1 MEEEQ
6 IIAQLNLF
14 KSFIKND
21 DDKFDN
27 NYMQGVYFT
36 CKPSDLVYTKA
47 LELYGI
53 DPEKWNQTFH
63 KSFSTVRDS
72 DIEILIAQQI
82 THYFTTY
89 GLEALNLYNTDTV
102 YIPKEA
108 LEIPDLQEDLKIV
121 VIKGITEEDLKVK
134 LMNLLTCGIALSK
147 ETIDNIMIL
156 SDYINLYNIDKI
168 KNKEVK
174 IALYEKYNI
183 VPSNNIEFLRYL
195 IKKCTGRTL
204 LIKDEVLIENL
215 KRVSNLDLYNLLNKY
230 IESNGYASLAQI
242 FYRYKPLFLAMKRH
256 DDTSSSKKLN
266 YIINKIRKLAPKY
279 HIHAAVNILDTLTQ
293 MTCVDYT
300 DNKNKIEKALSEI
313 SLFRLTR
320 LINSISY
327 RLNKD
332 NTSIVYK
339 IRNGK
344 SYVSNY
350 KEAGTNLDNIHTLNI
365 IKELLLKTYKDRL
378 SKKLQDKTIYLPT
391 NLNYAVPQSE
401 KQFMGNIPEGS
412 YIEVKRESDL
422 LVGIQWTNLSDD
434 ESHYEGRVDLD
445 LHSQNKN
452 EQYGWNTSYRS
463 NDSNFYFSGDVTD
476 APLPNGA
483 TEVFYIGKSCKD
495 KAFLLTVNKYTGNDK
510 DVPFN
515 FVIAKTNASYIE
527 KNFIIDPNDILVT
540 IPNKF
545 EFHSNISDNARQLTL
560 GLIKITSDYIRFYF
574 NDFSLGTSII
584 TSQNKVTRGAYDYL
598 NSYADTQLM
607 LRELLT
613 DCAVIVDKPV
623 IEELVATDQTDEDGN
638 ILYKKVNKP
647 VDYDLSLQ
655 NIAKDSLIEIF
666 NDVN

>member
-1 MEEEQ
+1 MKEEQ
-6 IIAQLNLF
+6 IIAQLKLF
-14 KSFIKND
+14 KSFIKLND
-21 DDKFDN
+21 ESN
-27 NYMQGVYFT
+27 TSYTQGVYFT
-36 CKPSDLVYTKA
+36 SNPTEFIKTKA

-53 DPEKWNQTFH
+53 DPVKWNQTFH
-63 KSFSTVRDS
+63 KSFSTIRDT
-72 DIEILIAQQI
+72 DIEILVAQQI
-82 THYFTTY
+82 MHYFSTY
-89 GLEALNLYNTDTV
+89 GLEALDLYNTDTV

-108 LEIPDLQEDLKIV
+108 LEIPDLQEDIKVV
-121 VIKGITEEDLKVK
+121 VIKDITEDDLKEK
-134 LMNLLTCGIALSK
+134 LMNLLTCGIALSE
-147 ETIDNIMIL
+147 ETIDNVMIL
-156 SDYINLYNIDKI
+156 SDYINLADIDKI
-168 KNKEVK
+168 KNREVK

-183 VPSNNIEFLRYL
+183 APSNNIEFLRYL

-204 LIKDEVLIENL
+204 LIKDKVLIESL
-215 KRVSNLDLYNLLNKY
+215 KRATTLDLYNLLNKY
-230 IESNGYASLAQI
+230 IKLNGYNNLAQI

-256 DDTSSSKKLN
+256 DDTSISKKIN
-266 YIINKIRKLAPKY
+266 YTINKIRKLAPKY
-279 HIHAAVNILDTLTQ
+279 HIPASVNILDTLTQ
-293 MTCVDYT
+293 MTYVDYI
-300 DNKNKIEKALSEI
+300 DNKNTIEKALSEI

-350 KEAGTNLDNIHTLNI
+350 KEDGTNLGNIHTLNI
-365 IKELLLKTYKDRL
+365 IKELLIKTYKNRL
-378 SKKLQDKTIYLPT
+378 SKKLQDKTIYLPD

-422 LVGIQWTNLSDD
+422 LVGIQWANLSDD
-434 ESHYEGRVDLD
+434 ESSYGGRVDLD

-476 APLPNGA
+476 APLPKGA

-527 KNFIIDPNDILVT
+527 KNFIIDPNDIFVT

-545 EFHSNISDNARQLTL
+545 EFHSNILDNARQLTL
-560 GLIKITSDYIRFYF
+560 GLIKITNDYIRFYF

-607 LRELLT
+607 LREVLT
-613 DCAVIVDKPV
+613 DCAVIVDKPA
-623 IEELVATDQTDEDGN
+623 IEELVATDQIDEDGN
-638 ILYKKVNKP
+638 ILYKKVTKP

-655 NIAKDSLIEIF
+655 NIAKDSLIEMF
-666 NDVN
+666 NDLN